1 MSIVIRSQ
9 GMPFGRTLV
18 FWGGVLLA
26 VLQGERLCLFPKVVG
41 NESPPAGL
49 LLKTFLMGLCNDLL
63 VAVGGVAVAIVLAG
77 LAACVFLISSRVRK
91 RQGFIEVYRQLSIPI
106 LVLLTAVLMCISTA
120 DFGYYQYNHHHLDFV
135 FFEYLDELFHGAS
148 EGSNSQAAE
157 QTEAELSDAGKWI
170 GYSAIFWT
178 VVLLLIAGWKI
189 VFRAFERF
197 KDNRWGPVGSTIGL
211 LLIFGTTTG
220 AVTGV
225 GRVAWPHSEVFQIQS
240 EAYYGLSQNPV
251 LFAITPLRDAFL
263 SRWSWSPASLPQPIS
278 LTEAI
283 QQTHATLGNEKDY
296 PYADYPLVRAQLGP
310 ELPYFDRPVNVLLIF
325 VEGLDRR
332 FLERVLS
339 PGSPVEPQGLSD
351 SVATSISVTP
361 FLDRFKLDSLYFS
374 HFFSNGVQTARG
386 VFSTLCS
393 SVPRQGTAE
402 IKTRFDRDYLC
413 LPSVLRTAGYT
424 TEMVVSLDGDLPGFR
439 EFLNKNGIDHYY
451 GEKEFPPEAER
462 LGIGLTDGALL
473 DFVADRVES
482 LQSSRRPF
490 FLTTLTAGMH
500 HPFVVPDDHGDV
512 NTLRHESDQ
521 YVAALRYFDLVFERF
536 ITRLRSKGLLR
547 DTVVLVL
554 GDHGRHEA
562 LGRTDVEQQVG
573 HFLSP
578 LYFWVDE
585 SLRSHSKYRPRV
597 VHQVASQVDITPTL
611 LAMNGLIPKVAPFV
625 GQNLTCFLTIDCLD
639 SNRAYLSSV
648 YDDLIGIADSS
659 GLWTYSFR
667 RNALTVVDLDLQYP
681 AVHLSIEEPDA
692 KRYVREMTSLYLASN
707 MLLEQNKIWSPQFLR
722 VDNSYILPK
731 LQR

>member
-1 MSIVIRSQ
+1 MSTAIRSQ
-9 GMPFGRTLV
+9 GMPFGRALV

-41 NESPPAGL
+41 NESPSAGL

-63 VAVGGVAVAIVLAG
+63 VAVGGVVVAIVLAG
-77 LAACVFLISSRVRK
+77 LAACVFLISSRVRE
-91 RQGFIEVYRQLSIPI
+91 RQGFIEVYRQRLIPI
-106 LVLLTAVLMCISTA
+106 LVLLTGVLICISTA

-178 VVLLLIAGWKI
+178 VVVLLIVGWKI
-189 VFRAFERF
+189 LFRAFERF
-197 KDNRWGPVGSTIGL
+197 KGNRWVPVGSTIGL

-220 AVTGV
+220 AATGL
-225 GRVAWPHSEVFQIQS
+225 GRAMWPYSNVFQIQS
-240 EAYYGLSQNPV
+240 EAYHGLSQNPI
-251 LFAITPLRDAFL
+251 LFAINPLRDTFL
-263 SRWSWSPASLPQPIS
+263 SRWSWSSAPLPQPMTLS
-278 LTEAI
+278 EAI
-283 QQTHATLGNEKDY
+283 QQTQTALGSEKDY
-296 PYADYPLVRAQLGP
+296 PYDDYPLVSVQHGP
-310 ELPYFDRPVNVLLIF
+310 GSPYFGRPVNVLLIF

-339 PGSPVEPQGLSD
+339 PGNPVRSQDLSE
-351 SVATSISVTP
+351 SMTASISITP
-361 FLDRFKLDSLYFS
+361 FLNRFKFDSLYFS

-393 SVPRQGTAE
+393 AFPRQGTAA
-402 IKTRFDRDYLC
+402 IKTRFERDYLC
-413 LPSVLRTAGYT
+413 LPSVLQTAGYN

-439 EFLNKNGIDHYY
+439 EFLNKNGIDRYY
-451 GEKEFPPEAER
+451 GEKEFPSDAER
-462 LGIGLTDGALL
+462 LGVGLTDGALL
-473 DFVADRVES
+473 DFVAGRIEA
-482 LQSSRRPF
+482 LQSSGRPF
-490 FLTTLTAGMH
+490 FLTTLTASMH

-512 NTLRHESDQ
+512 KALRHESDQ
-521 YVAALRYFDLVFERF
+521 YVAALRYFDLMFERF
-536 ITRLRSKGLLR
+536 MTRLRSKGLLK
-547 DTVVLVL
+547 DTVLLVL

-562 LGRTDVEQQVG
+562 VGRTDVEQQVG

-585 SLRSHSKYRPRV
+585 SLRSDSRYRPGIV
-597 VHQVASQVDITPTL
+597 SQVASQVDIAPTL
-611 LAMNGLIPKVAPFV
+611 LAINGLIPKVAPFV
-625 GQNLTCFLTIDCLD
+625 GRNLTCLLTSNCLD

-648 YDDLIGIADSS
+648 YDDLIGITDSS
-659 GLWTYSFR
+659 GLWTYSLR
-667 RNALTVVDLDLQYP
+667 RNALTFVDLDLQYP

-692 KRYVREMTSLYLASN
+692 KRYVRAMTSLYFASN

-722 VDNSYILPK
+722 ADNSYILPR